1 MTEEMIT
8 SRKSKLFWNFY
19 RRTNASWLET
29 WLSEILCPI
38 FTRYW
43 QSAQHNRKI
52 CIPLELFKKKLF
64 DTVYY
69 LRFLSSLW
77 PDIKIGY
84 PGRKT
89 FFITLNSFTGHVP
102 WDSISSY
109 LVWQNQFNLLQ
120 IWVTWEPTVSP
131 TSCFVIYCEL
141 NFIHRNRFYILF
153 KTFNYKNV

>member
-69 LRFLSSLW
+69 LRFLSSFLTW
-77 PDIKIGY
+77 HQNWVSWQKNFFY
-84 PGRKT
+84 NSEFLYWSRALRLN
-89 FFITLNSFTGHVP
+89 FFIPCLTKPVQSLANLGHVRTNRKP
-102 WDSISSY
+102 NFLLCY
-109 LVWQNQFNLLQ
+109 LLR
-120 IWVTWEPTVSP
+120 IK
-131 TSCFVIYCEL
+131 
-141 NFIHRNRFYILF
+141 FYS
-153 KTFNYKNV
+153 

>member
-52 CIPLELFKKKLF
+52 CIPLELFKKKIVRYCLLF
-64 DTVYY
+64 AIFIQLVTWHQNWV
-69 LRFLSSLW
+69 SW
-77 PDIKIGY
+77 Q
-84 PGRKT
+84 KT